1 MTSERSRSQPDL
13 VLAAEAARRIRDE
26 IARASGREVS
36 FLATVTPQ
44 RVIVDPRPVA
54 RGNRAA
60 VLAAAADART
70 GEIMLH
76 NHPSGVL
83 EPSDADLRVA
93 SRLYEEG
100 VGSAI
105 VDNFA
110 RALYVVVEPPPPS
123 TLEPLDIPGLEAL
136 AAPGGALSRVHDRYE
151 DRPGQRAMLAEVA
164 RGYNQGGVTL
174 VEAGTGTGKSVAY
187 LLPAAR
193 WAVRN
198 KERTIVSTNTINLQ
212 EQLVA
217 KDLPLVRALLGEEF
231 RWALM
236 KGRGNYISIRRAHLA
251 AESAATL
258 FGENRTREVNALL
271 DWIAATEDGSLADL
285 ATAPSP
291 EVWEEVRS
299 DSDICMHARCPH
311 FQSCFYQRSR
321 RVAASA
327 DVLVVNHHLLFS
339 DLSLRIVTDNFTQA
353 AALPAYKRLI
363 LDEAH
368 NVEDAAT
375 SHLGAS
381 LSRRGLAATL
391 ARLERVAGVVRRE
404 LAGLPGAGN
413 EGSPGEGPAA
423 SQVTRP
429 LLERL
434 KTRVIASL
442 ARTRRRFE
450 AFFHVLDEV
459 APSPAGVRVRL
470 GSDQLPEPI
479 GQERVQGSFSA
490 LLDALGELAR
500 ETSELA
506 TRIEL
511 TDEWR
516 EPLQGRILDLR
527 SIERRLTNASRSLRL
542 VLDPAEEGR
551 RYVRWV
557 EQRSLGRGK
566 RRNLHLA
573 AAPIE
578 LDALLREQL
587 FQRVRTTVLTSATL
601 TTRNDFGFLRGRLG
615 LAREAG
621 DASQAGDASR
631 LAVAEARIDS
641 PFDFSA
647 QTLLC
652 VPSDL
657 PHPSFGGSGGRGS
670 FDRATARAVAALA
683 GISRGGLFALFTS
696 HRALRTVAE
705 ALRAGEGG
713 PWPLLVHG
721 EDNRS
726 RLLARFVEAGNAI
739 LLGTSSFWEGV
750 DVPGRPLRA
759 LLIQKLPFSVPTDPV
774 VEARMEA
781 IEAAGG
787 NAFQEFMLPQA
798 ALRLRQGFGRL
809 VRTRRDRGAVV
820 LLDSRIV
827 THRYGRYL
835 LDSLPPARL
844 ARGPWRRIEEELR
857 AFYGSTGQPRSTAST
872 R

>member
-1 MTSERSRSQPDL
+1 M
-13 VLAAEAARRIRDE
+13 
-26 IARASGREVS
+26 S
-36 FLATVTPQ
+36 FLATVTPE

-60 VLAAAADART
+60 VLAAAADAHP

-93 SRLYEEG
+93 GQLYEAG
-100 VGSAI
+100 VGSGI
-105 VDNFA
+105 VDNQA
-110 RALYVVVEPPPPS
+110 RGLYVVVEPPPPS
-123 TLEPLDIPGLEAL
+123 SLKPLDIASLEAL
-136 AAPGGALSRVHDRYE
+136 AGPDGALSRVHERYE

-164 RGYNQGGVTL
+164 RGYNEGGVTL

-187 LLPAAR
+187 LLPAAS
-193 WAVRN
+193 WAIRN

-217 KDLPLVRALLGEEF
+217 KDLPLVRELLDEDF

-251 AESAATL
+251 AESADTL
-258 FGENRTREVNALL
+258 FTDDRGREVNALL
-271 DWIAATEDGSLADL
+271 DWIAATEDGSRADL

-291 EVWEEVRS
+291 EVWEEVQS
-299 DSDICMHARCPH
+299 DADICLHARCPH
-311 FQSCFYQRSR
+311 FQACFYQRSR

-339 DLSLRIVTDNFTQA
+339 DLSLRIATDNFTQS
-353 AALPAYKRLI
+353 AALPAYRRLI

-381 LSRRGLAATL
+381 LTRKGLSATL
-391 ARLERVAGVVRRE
+391 TRLDRVAKVVQRE
-404 LAGLPGAGN
+404 LAGLPVAG
-413 EGSPGEGPAA
+413 GDGLPVRDPAA
-423 SQVTRP
+423 GEAAKP

-434 KTRVIASL
+434 KSRVRPAL
-442 ARTRRRFE
+442 ARTRQEFE
-450 AFFHVLDEV
+450 NFFQILEEV
-459 APSPAGVRVRL
+459 VPLQPGVRLRL
-470 GSDQLPEPI
+470 GSDRLPEPVS
-479 GQERVQGSFSA
+479 QEHVRSGLEVF
-490 LLDALGELAR
+490 LDALGMLAR
-500 ETSELA
+500 EASEFA

-516 EPLQGRILDLR
+516 EPLQGRVLDLR
-527 SIERRLTNASRSLRL
+527 SIERRLANASRSLRL
-542 VLDPAEEGR
+542 VLDPAEEGQR
-551 RYVRWV
+551 FVRWV
-557 EQRSLGRGK
+557 DHRSSRRSK
-566 RRNLHLA
+566 RRNLELA

-578 LDALLREQL
+578 LDELLRETL
-587 FQRVRTTVLTSATL
+587 FKRVQTTVLTSATL
-601 TTRNDFGFLRGRLG
+601 TTRKDFGFLRGRLG
-615 LAREAG
+615 LTFDAGEAPG
-621 DASQAGDASR
+621 LR
-631 LAVAEARIDS
+631 VVEARIDS

-657 PHPSFGGSGGRGS
+657 PKPSFDGLAGAGS
-670 FDRATARAVAALA
+670 FHVATARAVATLA
-683 GISRGGLFALFTS
+683 DISRGGLFALFTS
-696 HRALRTVAE
+696 HGALRAVAE
-705 ALRAGEGG
+705 ALRASGDAR
-713 PWPLLVHG
+713 WPLLVHG
-721 EDNRS
+721 EDYRA
-726 RLLARFVEAGNAI
+726 RLLSRFVEAENAI

-774 VEARMEA
+774 IEARMEA

-787 NAFQEFMLPQA
+787 NPFQEFMLPQA

-809 VRTRRDRGAVV
+809 VRSRRDRGAVV
-820 LLDSRIV
+820 LLDSRIL

-835 LDSLPPARL
+835 LDSLPEAPL
-844 ARGPWRRIEEELR
+844 VRGPWRRIEHSLR
-857 AFYGSTGQPRSTAST
+857 EFYSSEASSPAD
-872 R
+872 RKKDPGIP

>member
-1 MTSERSRSQPDL
+1 MREQ
-13 VLAAEAARRIRDE
+13 
-26 IARASGREVS
+26 IARAGGREVS
-36 FLATVTPQ
+36 FLATVTPE
-44 RVIVDPRPVA
+44 RVIVDPRTVA
-54 RGNRAA
+54 RGNQAA
-60 VLAAAADART
+60 VLAAANDART

-83 EPSDADLRVA
+83 EPSDADLQVA
-93 SRLYEEG
+93 GRLYERG

-105 VDNFA
+105 VDNLA

-123 TLEPLDIPGLEAL
+123 SLEPLDIPELEAV
-136 AAPGGALSRVHDRYE
+136 AAPGGALSRLHARYE

-193 WAVRN
+193 WAIRN
-198 KERTIVSTNTINLQ
+198 RERTVVSTNTINLQ

-217 KDLPLVRALLGEEF
+217 RDLPLVRELLGEDF

-258 FGENRTREVNALL
+258 FEEDRTREVNGLL
-271 DWIAATEDGSLADL
+271 DWIAATDDGSLADL
-285 ATAPSP
+285 ATAPSR

-299 DSDICMHARCPH
+299 DSDICLHARCPH

-321 RVAASA
+321 RTAASA

-339 DLSLRIVTDNFTQA
+339 DLSLRIVTDNFTQS
-353 AALPAYKRLI
+353 AALPAYRRLI

-381 LSRRGLAATL
+381 LSRKGLAATL
-391 ARLERVAGVVRRE
+391 TRLERVVAVVRRKLTGLPTAAE
-404 LAGLPGAGN
+404 DGVRSRGPLAGAAAKPLLDRLGDRVRPSLTRARAQFEGFFRILDEMAPLPG
-413 EGSPGEGPAA
+413 
-423 SQVTRP
+423 
-429 LLERL
+429 
-434 KTRVIASL
+434 
-442 ARTRRRFE
+442 
-450 AFFHVLDEV
+450 
-459 APSPAGVRVRL
+459 GVRVRL
-470 GSDQLPEPI
+470 GSEQLPEPI
-479 GQERVQGSFSA
+479 DREPVHRSFGA
-490 LLDALGELAR
+490 LLDALEGLAR
-500 ETSELA
+500 EVSELA
-506 TRIEL
+506 VRIEL

-516 EPLQGRILDLR
+516 EPLEGRILDLR

-542 VLDPAEEGR
+542 VLDPAEEGQ

-557 EQRSLGRGK
+557 EQRSARRGK

-578 LDALLREQL
+578 LDELLREQL
-587 FQRVRTTVLTSATL
+587 FERVRTTVLTSATL
-601 TTRNDFGFLRGRLG
+601 TTRKDFGFLRGRLG
-615 LAREAG
+615 LARDPG
-621 DASQAGDASR
+621 DARA
-631 LAVAEARIDS
+631 LKVAEARIDS
-641 PFDFSA
+641 PFDFGA

-657 PHPSFGGSGGRGS
+657 PRPSFRGSAGAGS

-683 GISRGGLFALFTS
+683 DISGGGMFALFTS
-696 HRALRTVAE
+696 HRALRAVAKV
-705 ALRAGEGG
+705 LREEGAGS
-713 PWPLLVHG
+713 WPLLVHG
-721 EDNRS
+721 EDDRS

-787 NAFQEFMLPQA
+787 NPFQEFMLPQA

-809 VRTRRDRGAVV
+809 VRSRRDRGAVV

-827 THRYGRYL
+827 KYRYGRYL
-835 LDSLPPARL
+835 LESLPPAPL
-844 ARGPWRRIEEELR
+844 VHGPWRRVEERLR
-857 AFYGSTGQPRSTAST
+857 AFYGPVGEQRAAL
-872 R
+872 REG

>member
-1 MTSERSRSQPDL
+1 MTPERAPSRPDL
-13 VLAAEAARRIRDE
+13 VLAPEAAKRMRE
-26 IARASGREVS
+26 QIARAGGREVS
-36 FLATVTPQ
+36 FLATVTPE
-44 RVIVDPRPVA
+44 RVIVDPRTVA

-60 VLAAAADART
+60 VLAAASDART

-76 NHPSGVL
+76 NHPSGLL
-83 EPSDADLRVA
+83 EPSDADLHVA
-93 SRLYEEG
+93 GRLYEQG

-105 VDNFA
+105 VDNLA

-123 TLEPLDIPGLEAL
+123 SLEPLDIPGMEAL
-136 AAPGGALSRVHDRYE
+136 AAPGGALSRLHERYE
-151 DRPGQRAMLAEVA
+151 NRPGQRAMLAEVA
-164 RGYNQGGVTL
+164 RGYNQDEVTL

-193 WAVRN
+193 WAIRN

-217 KDLPLVRALLGEEF
+217 KDLPLVRELLGEDF

-258 FGENRTREVNALL
+258 FGKDRTREVDALL

-285 ATAPSP
+285 ATAPSR
-291 EVWEEVRS
+291 EVWEEVQS
-299 DSDICMHARCPH
+299 DSDICLHTRCPH

-339 DLSLRIVTDNFTQA
+339 DLSLRIATDNFTQS
-353 AALPAYKRLI
+353 AALPAYRRLI

-381 LSRRGLAATL
+381 LSRKGFAATL
-391 ARLERVAGVVRRE
+391 TRLERVAGVVRRK
-404 LAGLPGAGN
+404 LAGLPTVPEDGAR
-413 EGSPGEGPAA
+413 SEGPVADPA
-423 SQVTRP
+423 TRP

-434 KTRVIASL
+434 KDRVLPAL
-442 ARTRRRFE
+442 VRTRGQFE
-450 AFFHVLDEV
+450 AFFHILDEM
-459 APSPAGVRVRL
+459 APLPGGVRVRL
-470 GSDQLPEPI
+470 GSKQLPEPI
-479 GQERVQGSFSA
+479 DQERVHRNLGA
-490 LLDALGELAR
+490 LLEALAGLTR
-500 ETSELA
+500 EVSELGA
-506 TRIEL
+506 RIEL

-516 EPLQGRILDLR
+516 EPLEGRVLDLR

-542 VLDPAEEGR
+542 VLDPAEEGQ

-557 EQRSLGRGK
+557 EQRSPRRGK

-578 LDALLREQL
+578 LDELLREQL
-587 FQRVRTTVLTSATL
+587 FKRLRTTVLTSATL
-601 TTRNDFGFLRGRLG
+601 TTRRSFGFLRGRLG
-615 LAREAG
+615 LARDPG
-621 DASQAGDASR
+621 DARAFK
-631 LAVAEARIDS
+631 VAEARIDS
-641 PFDFSA
+641 PFDFAS

-657 PHPSFGGSGGRGS
+657 PRPAFGSSAGSGS
-670 FDRATARAVAALA
+670 FNRATARAVAALA
-683 GISRGGLFALFTS
+683 DISRGGLFALFTS
-696 HRALRTVAE
+696 HRALRAVAE
-705 ALRAGEGG
+705 ALRAGGEGR
-713 PWPLLVHG
+713 WPLLVHG
-721 EDNRS
+721 EDDRS
-726 RLLARFVEAGNAI
+726 RLLSRFVEAGNAI

-750 DVPGRPLRA
+750 DVPGRPLRG

-787 NAFQEFMLPQA
+787 NPFQELMLPQA

-809 VRTRRDRGAVV
+809 VRSRRDRGAVV

-827 THRYGRYL
+827 KYRYGRYL
-835 LDSLPPARL
+835 LESLPPAPL
-844 ARGPWRRIEEELR
+844 AHGPWRRVEKDLR
-857 AFYGSTGQPRSTAST
+857 AFYGPPARPGTAQRTG
-872 R
+872 

>member
-1 MTSERSRSQPDL
+1 MTAERTRPRPDL
-13 VLAAEAARRIRDE
+13 VLAREAAGRMRE
-26 IARASGREVS
+26 QIARAGGREVS
-36 FLATVTPQ
+36 FLATVTPE
-44 RVIVDPRPVA
+44 RVIVDPRTVA

-60 VLAAAADART
+60 VLAAANDART

-83 EPSDADLRVA
+83 EPSDADLHVA
-93 SRLYEEG
+93 GQLYEQG

-105 VDNFA
+105 VDNLA

-123 TLEPLDIPGLEAL
+123 SLEPLDIPELEAV
-136 AAPGGALSRVHDRYE
+136 AAPGGALSRLHGRYE

-164 RGYNQGGVTL
+164 RAYNQGGVTL

-193 WAVRN
+193 WAIRN

-217 KDLPLVRALLGEEF
+217 KDLPLVRKLLGEDF

-251 AESAATL
+251 AEGAATL
-258 FGENRTREVNALL
+258 FEEDRTREVNGLL

-285 ATAPSP
+285 ATAPSR
-291 EVWEEVRS
+291 EVWEEVQS
-299 DSDICMHARCPH
+299 DSDICLHTRCPH

-339 DLSLRIVTDNFTQA
+339 DLSLRIVTDNFTQS
-353 AALPAYKRLI
+353 AALPAYRRLI

-381 LSRRGLAATL
+381 LSRKGLGATL
-391 ARLERVAGVVRRE
+391 TRLERVAGVVRRK
-404 LAGLPGAGN
+404 LTGLPTATEDGVRPAG
-413 EGSPGEGPAA
+413 PLAAPAA
-423 SQVTRP
+423 KP
-429 LLERL
+429 LLDRL
-434 KTRVIASL
+434 TDRVLPSL
-442 ARTRRRFE
+442 TQARAAFQ
-450 AFFHVLDEV
+450 AFFEILDEMT
-459 APSPAGVRVRL
+459 PLPGGVRVRL
-470 GSDQLPEPI
+470 GSEQLPEPI
-479 GQERVQGSFSA
+479 DRARVQECFSA
-490 LLDALGELAR
+490 LLDALAGLAR
-500 ETSELA
+500 ELSELSL
-506 TRIEL
+506 RIEL

-516 EPLQGRILDLR
+516 EPLEGRILDLR

-542 VLDPAEEGR
+542 VLDPAEEGQ

-557 EQRSLGRGK
+557 EQRSPRRGK

-578 LDALLREQL
+578 LDELLREQL
-587 FQRVRTTVLTSATL
+587 FERARTTVLTSATL
-601 TTRNDFGFLRGRLG
+601 TTRKDFSFLRRRLG
-615 LAREAG
+615 LAGAAG
-621 DASQAGDASR
+621 DARALKVD
-631 LAVAEARIDS
+631 EARIDS
-641 PFDFSA
+641 PFDFRA

-657 PHPSFGGSGGRGS
+657 PRPSFGGPAGSGS

-683 GISRGGLFALFTS
+683 DISGGGLFALFTS
-696 HRALRTVAE
+696 HRSLRAVAK
-705 ALRAGEGG
+705 ALRAEGAG
-713 PWPLLVHG
+713 SWPLLVHG
-721 EDNRS
+721 EDHRS

-787 NAFQEFMLPQA
+787 NPFQELMLPQA

-809 VRTRRDRGAVV
+809 VRSRRDRGAVV
-820 LLDSRIV
+820 LLDSRIIKY
-827 THRYGRYL
+827 RYGRYL
-835 LDSLPPARL
+835 LESLPPAPL
-844 ARGPWRRIEEELR
+844 AHGPWRRIEEHLR
-857 AFYGSTGQPRSTAST
+857 AFYHPAGEPQAARHTG
-872 R
+872 

>member
-1 MTSERSRSQPDL
+1 MREQ
-13 VLAAEAARRIRDE
+13 
-26 IARASGREVS
+26 IARAGGREVS
-36 FLATVTPQ
+36 FLATVTPE
-44 RVIVDPRPVA
+44 RVIVDPRTVA

-60 VLAAAADART
+60 VLAAANDART

-83 EPSDADLRVA
+83 EPSDADLHVA
-93 SRLYEEG
+93 GQLYEQG
-100 VGSAI
+100 LGSAI
-105 VDNFA
+105 VDNLA

-123 TLEPLDIPGLEAL
+123 SLEPLDIPELEAVV
-136 AAPGGALSRVHDRYE
+136 APGGALSRLHERYE

-164 RGYNQGGVTL
+164 RGYNQGGATL

-193 WAVRN
+193 WAIRN
-198 KERTIVSTNTINLQ
+198 KERTVVSTNTINLQ

-217 KDLPLVRALLGEEF
+217 KDLPLVRELLGEDF

-251 AESAATL
+251 AEAAATL
-258 FGENRTREVNALL
+258 FGEDRTQEVDALL

-299 DSDICMHARCPH
+299 DSDICLHARCPH

-327 DVLVVNHHLLFS
+327 DVLVVNHHLLFA
-339 DLSLRIVTDNFTQA
+339 DLSLRIVTDNFTQS
-353 AALPAYKRLI
+353 AALPAYRRLI

-381 LSRRGLAATL
+381 VSRKGLAATL
-391 ARLERVAGVVRRE
+391 TRLERVAGVVRRN
-404 LAGLPGAGN
+404 LAGLPTVAEDGLRSAGALA
-413 EGSPGEGPAA
+413 GPA
-423 SQVTRP
+423 TKP
-429 LLERL
+429 LLDRL
-434 KTRVIASL
+434 KDRVLPSL
-442 ARTRRRFE
+442 ARTRGQFE
-450 AFFHVLDEV
+450 DFFQILDEM
-459 APSPAGVRVRL
+459 APLPGGVRVRL
-470 GSDQLPEPI
+470 GSEQLPEPI
-479 GQERVQGSFSA
+479 DQERVQGSLGA
-490 LLDALGELAR
+490 LLDALSGLVR
-500 ETSELA
+500 EVSELA
-506 TRIEL
+506 VRVEL

-516 EPLQGRILDLR
+516 EPLEGRILDLR

-542 VLDPAEEGR
+542 VLDPAEEGQR
-551 RYVRWV
+551 HVRWV
-557 EQRSLGRGK
+557 EQRSLRRGK

-578 LDALLREQL
+578 LDELLREQL
-587 FQRVRTTVLTSATL
+587 FERVRTTVLTSATL
-601 TTRNDFGFLRGRLG
+601 TTRKDFSFLRGRLG
-615 LAREAG
+615 LAHAPG
-621 DASQAGDASR
+621 DARALQ
-631 LAVAEARIDS
+631 VAEARIDS
-641 PFDFSA
+641 PFDFGA

-657 PHPSFGGSGGRGS
+657 PRPSFGDSAGSGS
-670 FDRATARAVAALA
+670 FNRATARAVVALA
-683 GISRGGLFALFTS
+683 DISRGGLFALFTS
-696 HRALRTVAE
+696 HRALCAVAE
-705 ALRAGEGG
+705 ALRQGGAGS
-713 PWPLLVHG
+713 WPLLVHG
-721 EDNRS
+721 EDDRS

-781 IEAAGG
+781 IEAGG
-787 NAFQEFMLPQA
+787 RNPFQEFMLPRA

-809 VRTRRDRGAVV
+809 VRSRRDHGAVV

-827 THRYGRYL
+827 KYRYGRYL
-835 LDSLPPARL
+835 LESLPPAPL
-844 ARGPWRRIEEELR
+844 VHGPWRRIEERLR
-857 AFYGSTGQPRSTAST
+857 AFYRSAGEPRAA
-872 R
+872 RQAG

>member
-1 MTSERSRSQPDL
+1 MREQ
-13 VLAAEAARRIRDE
+13 
-26 IARASGREVS
+26 IARAGGREVS
-36 FLATVTPQ
+36 FLATVTPE
-44 RVIVDPRPVA
+44 RVIVDPRTVA

-93 SRLYEEG
+93 ARLYEQG

-105 VDNFA
+105 VDNLA

-123 TLEPLDIPGLEAL
+123 SLEPLDIRELEAV
-136 AAPGGALSRVHDRYE
+136 AAPGGALSRLHERYE

-193 WAVRN
+193 WAIRN

-217 KDLPLVRALLGEEF
+217 RDLPLVRELLGEEF

-251 AESAATL
+251 AEGAATL
-258 FGENRTREVNALL
+258 FGEDRTHEVNALL
-271 DWIAATEDGSLADL
+271 DWIAGTEDGSLADL
-285 ATAPSP
+285 TTAPSR
-291 EVWEEVRS
+291 EVWEEVQS
-299 DSDICMHARCPH
+299 DSDICLHARCPH

-339 DLSLRIVTDNFTQA
+339 DLSLRIVTDNFTQS
-353 AALPAYKRLI
+353 AALPAYRRLI

-381 LSRRGLAATL
+381 LSRKGLAATL
-391 ARLERVAGVVRRE
+391 TRLERVAGVVRRK
-404 LAGLPGAGN
+404 LTGLPAAADDGVRP
-413 EGSPGEGPAA
+413 EGPLAGPAA
-423 SQVTRP
+423 KP
-429 LLERL
+429 LLSRL
-434 KTRVIASL
+434 KDRLLPSLTR
-442 ARTRRRFE
+442 ARAAFE
-450 AFFHVLDEV
+450 AFFQTLDEM
-459 APSPAGVRVRL
+459 APLPGGVRVRL
-470 GSDQLPEPI
+470 GSEQLPEPI
-479 GQERVQGSFSA
+479 DRARVHRSFSA
-490 LLDALGELAR
+490 LLDALEGLAR
-500 ETSELA
+500 EVSELSV
-506 TRIEL
+506 RIEL

-516 EPLQGRILDLR
+516 EPLEGRILDLR

-542 VLDPAEEGR
+542 VLDPAEEGQ

-557 EQRSLGRGK
+557 EQRSPRRGK

-578 LDALLREQL
+578 LDELLREQL
-587 FQRVRTTVLTSATL
+587 FERVQTTVLTSATL
-601 TTRNDFGFLRGRLG
+601 TTRNDFSFLRRRLG
-615 LAREAG
+615 LARETG
-621 DASQAGDASR
+621 DGRALS
-631 LAVAEARIDS
+631 VAEARIDS

-657 PHPSFGGSGGRGS
+657 PRPSFGSAAGSGS

-683 GISRGGLFALFTS
+683 DITRGGLFALFTS
-696 HRALRTVAE
+696 HRALRAVAE
-705 ALRAGEGG
+705 ALRAEGAG
-713 PWPLLVHG
+713 SWPLLVHG
-721 EDNRS
+721 EDDRS

-781 IEAAGG
+781 IEAGGG
-787 NAFQEFMLPQA
+787 NPFQELMLPQA

-809 VRTRRDRGAVV
+809 VRSRRDRGAVV

-827 THRYGRYL
+827 KYRYGRYL
-835 LDSLPPARL
+835 LESLPPAPL
-844 ARGPWRRIEEELR
+844 AHGPWRRVEEHLR
-857 AFYGSTGQPRSTAST
+857 AFYGPPARPGTAQ
-872 R
+872 RAG

>member
-1 MTSERSRSQPDL
+1 MTHERSRPQPDL
-13 VLAAEAARRIRDE
+13 VLAPEATNRMRE
-26 IARASGREVS
+26 QIARAGGREVS
-36 FLATVTPQ
+36 FLATVTPE
-44 RVIVDPRPVA
+44 RVIVDPRTVA

-60 VLAAAADART
+60 VLAAANDART

-83 EPSDADLRVA
+83 EPSDADLHVA
-93 SRLYEEG
+93 GQLYEQG

-105 VDNFA
+105 VDNLA

-123 TLEPLDIPGLEAL
+123 SLEPLDIPELEAL
-136 AAPGGALSRVHDRYE
+136 AAPGGALSRLHERYE

-164 RGYNQGGVTL
+164 RGYNQGGVGL

-193 WAVRN
+193 WAIRN
-198 KERTIVSTNTINLQ
+198 KERTVVSTNTINLQ

-217 KDLPLVRALLGEEF
+217 KDLPLVRELLGEDF

-258 FGENRTREVNALL
+258 FGEDRTREIDALL
-271 DWIAATEDGSLADL
+271 DWIATTEDGSLADL
-285 ATAPSP
+285 ATAPSR
-291 EVWEEVRS
+291 EVWEEVQS
-299 DSDICMHARCPH
+299 DTDVCLHARCPH

-339 DLSLRIVTDNFTQA
+339 DLSLRIVTENFTQS
-353 AALPAYKRLI
+353 AALPAYRRLI

-381 LSRRGLAATL
+381 LSRKGIAATL
-391 ARLERVAGVVRRE
+391 TRLERVAGVVRRK
-404 LAGLPGAGN
+404 LSGLPTAAEDGVR
-413 EGSPGEGPAA
+413 PEGPVANRA
-423 SQVTRP
+423 TKP
-429 LLERL
+429 LLDRL
-434 KTRVIASL
+434 KNRVLPSL
-442 ARTRRRFE
+442 TRTRGQFE
-450 AFFHVLDEV
+450 AFFQILDEM
-459 APSPAGVRVRL
+459 APLPGGVRVRL
-470 GSDQLPEPI
+470 GSEQLPEPI
-479 GQERVQGSFSA
+479 DQVRVHGSFSA
-490 LLDALGELAR
+490 LLDGLAGLAR
-500 ETSELA
+500 EVSELSA
-506 TRIEL
+506 RIEL
-511 TDEWR
+511 TDEWH
-516 EPLQGRILDLR
+516 EPLEGRILDLR

-542 VLDPAEEGR
+542 VLDPGEEGQ

-557 EQRSLGRGK
+557 EQRSPRRGK

-578 LDALLREQL
+578 LNELLREQL
-587 FQRVRTTVLTSATL
+587 FKRVQTTVLTSATL
-601 TTRNDFGFLRGRLG
+601 TTRKNFSFLRGRLG
-615 LAREAG
+615 LAHDPG
-621 DASQAGDASR
+621 DARA
-631 LAVAEARIDS
+631 LKVAEARIDS
-641 PFDFSA
+641 PFDFGA

-657 PHPSFGGSGGRGS
+657 PRPVGSSAGGGS
-670 FDRATARAVAALA
+670 FNRATARAVAALA
-683 GISRGGLFALFTS
+683 DISRGGLFALFTS
-696 HRALRTVAE
+696 HRALRAVAD
-705 ALRAGEGG
+705 ALRSEGEG

-721 EDNRS
+721 EDDRS
-726 RLLARFVEAGNAI
+726 RLLSRFTEAGNAI

-781 IEAAGG
+781 IEALGG
-787 NAFQEFMLPQA
+787 NPFQEFMLPQA

-809 VRTRRDRGAVV
+809 VRSRRDHGAVV

-827 THRYGRYL
+827 KYRYGRYL
-835 LDSLPPARL
+835 IESLPPAPL
-844 ARGPWRRIEEELR
+844 VHGPWRRVEEHLR
-857 AFYGSTGQPRSTAST
+857 TFYGPAGEPRAAQQTG
-872 R
+872 

>member
-1 MTSERSRSQPDL
+1 MTRERSRLQPDL
-13 VLAAEAARRIRDE
+13 VLAAEAARRIRE
-26 IARASGREVS
+26 QVARAGGREVS
-36 FLATVTPQ
+36 FLATVTPE
-44 RVIVDPRPVA
+44 RTIVDPRPVA

-60 VLAAAADART
+60 VLAAANDARA

-83 EPSDADLRVA
+83 EPSDADLQVA
-93 SRLYEEG
+93 ARLYEQG

-105 VDNFA
+105 VDNRA
-110 RALYVVVEPPPPS
+110 RTLYVVVEPPPPS
-123 TLEPLDIPGLEAL
+123 SLEPLDIPALEAL
-136 AAPGGALSRVHDRYE
+136 AAPGGALAHLHDRYE
-151 DRPGQRAMLAEVA
+151 DRPGQRAMLVEVA

-187 LLPAAR
+187 LLPAAG
-193 WAVRN
+193 WAIRN
-198 KERTIVSTNTINLQ
+198 KERTVVSTNTINLQ

-217 KDLPLVRALLGEEF
+217 KDLPLVRELLGEDF

-258 FGENRTREVNALL
+258 FGEDRTREVGALL
-271 DWIAATEDGSLADL
+271 DWIATTEDGSRADL

-291 EVWEEVRS
+291 EVWEEVQS
-299 DSDICMHARCPH
+299 DSDICLHARCPH

-339 DLSLRIVTDNFTQA
+339 DLSLRIATDNFTQS
-353 AALPAYKRLI
+353 AALPAYRRLI

-381 LSRRGLAATL
+381 LSRKGLAATL
-391 ARLERVAGVVRRE
+391 TRLERVAGVVRRK
-404 LAGLPGAGN
+404 LTGLPTAGGDGLPRERPGADH
-413 EGSPGEGPAA
+413 
-423 SQVTRP
+423 VTKP
-429 LLERL
+429 LLDRL
-434 KTRVIASL
+434 GNRVLPAL
-442 ARTRRRFE
+442 ARARRQFE
-450 AFFHVLDEV
+450 AFFEILDEM
-459 APSPAGVRVRL
+459 APLPGGIPVRL
-470 GSDQLPEPI
+470 GSEQLPEPI
-479 GQERVQGSFSA
+479 GQEHVHRNLGA
-490 LLDALGELAR
+490 LLAALEGLAR

-506 TRIEL
+506 ARIEL
-511 TDEWR
+511 TDQWR
-516 EPLQGRILDLR
+516 EALEGRILDLR

-542 VLDPAEEGR
+542 VLDPSEDGQ

-557 EQRSLGRGK
+557 EQRNPRRGK

-578 LDALLREQL
+578 LDELLREQL
-587 FQRVRTTVLTSATL
+587 FERIRTTVLTSATL
-601 TTRNDFGFLRGRLG
+601 TTRREFSFLRGRLG
-615 LAREAG
+615 LAG
-621 DASQAGDASR
+621 DTGHAPAPK
-631 LAVAEARIDS
+631 VAEARIDS
-641 PFDFSA
+641 PFDFAA

-657 PHPSFGGSGGRGS
+657 PRPAFGASAGSSSFN
-670 FDRATARAVAALA
+670 RATARAVAALA
-683 GISRGGLFALFTS
+683 DISGGGLFALFTS
-696 HRALRTVAE
+696 HRALRAVAE
-705 ALRAGEGG
+705 ALRAGGEGS
-713 PWPLLVHG
+713 WPLLVHG
-721 EDNRS
+721 EDDRS
-726 RLLARFVEAGNAI
+726 RLLSRFVEAGNAI

-787 NAFQEFMLPQA
+787 NPFQEFMLPQA

-809 VRTRRDRGAVV
+809 VRSRRDRGAVV
-820 LLDSRIV
+820 VLDSRLV
-827 THRYGRYL
+827 KYRYGRYL
-835 LDSLPPARL
+835 LDSLPPAPL
-844 ARGPWRRIEEELR
+844 VRGPWRRVEEHLR
-857 AFYGSTGQPRSTAST
+857 AFYGSAGDPRAAGHTG
-872 R
+872 

>member
-1 MTSERSRSQPDL
+1 MTRERSRPRPDL
-13 VLAAEAARRIRDE
+13 VLAAEAARRIRE
-26 IARASGREVS
+26 QVARAGGREVS
-36 FLATVTPQ
+36 FLATVTPE
-44 RVIVDPRPVA
+44 RIIVDPRPVA

-60 VLAAAADART
+60 VLAAANDARA
-70 GEIMLH
+70 GEVMLH

-83 EPSDADLRVA
+83 EPSDADLQVA
-93 SRLYEEG
+93 ARLYEQG

-105 VDNFA
+105 VDNRA

-123 TLEPLDIPGLEAL
+123 SLEPLDIPALEAL
-136 AAPGGALSRVHDRYE
+136 AAPGGALSHLHDRYE

-193 WAVRN
+193 WAIRN

-217 KDLPLVRALLGEEF
+217 KDLPLVRELLGEDF

-258 FGENRTREVNALL
+258 FGEDRTREVGALL
-271 DWIAATEDGSLADL
+271 DWIATTEDGSLADL
-285 ATAPSP
+285 ATAPSR
-291 EVWEEVRS
+291 EVWEEVQS
-299 DSDICMHARCPH
+299 DSDICLHARCPH

-339 DLSLRIVTDNFTQA
+339 DLSLRIVTDNFTQS
-353 AALPAYKRLI
+353 AALPAYRRLI

-381 LSRRGLAATL
+381 LSRKGLAATL
-391 ARLERVAGVVRRE
+391 TRLERVAGVVRRK
-404 LAGLPGAGN
+404 LTGLPTAGGDGLPP
-413 EGSPGEGPAA
+413 ESPGADQA
-423 SQVTRP
+423 TKP
-429 LLERL
+429 LLDRL
-434 KTRVIASL
+434 GNRVLPSL
-442 ARTRRRFE
+442 ARVRRQFE
-450 AFFHVLDEV
+450 AFFELLDEM
-459 APSPAGVRVRL
+459 APLPGGIPVRL
-470 GSDQLPEPI
+470 GSEQLPEPI
-479 GQERVQGSFSA
+479 GREHVHRNLAA
-490 LLDALGELAR
+490 LLDALGGLAR
-500 ETSELA
+500 EISELA
-506 TRIEL
+506 ARIEL
-511 TDEWR
+511 TDQWR
-516 EPLQGRILDLR
+516 EALEGRILDLR
-527 SIERRLTNASRSLRL
+527 SIERRLTNAARSLRL
-542 VLDPAEEGR
+542 VLDPAEDGH

-557 EQRSLGRGK
+557 EQKSPRRGK

-578 LDALLREQL
+578 LDELLREQL
-587 FQRVRTTVLTSATL
+587 FERVRTTVLTSATL
-601 TTRNDFGFLRGRLG
+601 TTRRNFSFLRGRLG
-615 LAREAG
+615 LAG
-621 DASQAGDASR
+621 DTGQAPGPK
-631 LAVAEARIDS
+631 VVEARIDS
-641 PFDFSA
+641 PFDFAA

-657 PHPSFGGSGGRGS
+657 PRPAFGASAGSSSFN
-670 FDRATARAVAALA
+670 RATARTVAALA
-683 GISRGGLFALFTS
+683 DISGGGLFALFTS
-696 HRALRTVAE
+696 HRALRAVAE
-705 ALRAGEGG
+705 SLRAGGEG

-721 EDNRS
+721 EDDRS
-726 RLLARFVEAGNAI
+726 RLLSRFVEAGNAI

-787 NAFQEFMLPQA
+787 NPFQEFMLPRA

-809 VRTRRDRGAVV
+809 VRSRRDRGAVV
-820 LLDSRIV
+820 VLDSRLV
-827 THRYGRYL
+827 KYRYGRYL
-835 LDSLPPARL
+835 LDSLPPAPL
-844 ARGPWRRIEEELR
+844 VRGPWRRVEEHLR
-857 AFYGSTGQPRSTAST
+857 AFYGSAGDPRAAGHT

>member
-1 MTSERSRSQPDL
+1 MTPERARARPDL
-13 VLAAEAARRIRDE
+13 VLAPEAAGRMRE
-26 IARASGREVS
+26 QIARAGGREVS
-36 FLATVTPQ
+36 FLATVTAE
-44 RVIVDPRPVA
+44 RVIVDPRTVA

-60 VLAAAADART
+60 VLAAANDART

-83 EPSDADLRVA
+83 EPSDADLHVA
-93 SRLYEEG
+93 GRLYEQG

-105 VDNFA
+105 VDNQA

-123 TLEPLDIPGLEAL
+123 SLEPLDLSELEAV
-136 AAPGGALSRVHDRYE
+136 AAPGGALSRLHERYE

-193 WAVRN
+193 WAIRN
-198 KERTIVSTNTINLQ
+198 KERTVVSTNTINLQ

-217 KDLPLVRALLGEEF
+217 RDLPLVRELLGEDF

-258 FGENRTREVNALL
+258 FGEDRTREVDALL

-285 ATAPSP
+285 ATAPSR

-299 DSDICMHARCPH
+299 DSDICLHARCPH

-321 RVAASA
+321 RIAASA

-339 DLSLRIVTDNFTQA
+339 DLSLRIVTDNFSQS
-353 AALPAYKRLI
+353 AALPAYRRLI

-368 NVEDAAT
+368 NAEDAAT

-381 LSRRGLAATL
+381 LSRKGLAATL
-391 ARLERVAGVVRRE
+391 TRLERVAGVVRRN
-404 LAGLPGAGN
+404 LSGLPTVAEDGVRSKGAVA
-413 EGSPGEGPAA
+413 GPSA
-423 SQVTRP
+423 TP
-429 LLERL
+429 LLDRL
-434 KTRVIASL
+434 KDRVLPSL
-442 ARTRRRFE
+442 TRTRERFE
-450 AFFHVLDEV
+450 AFFRILDEM
-459 APSPAGVRVRL
+459 APLPRGVRVRL
-470 GSDQLPEPI
+470 GSRQLPEPLD
-479 GQERVQGSFSA
+479 QEPVRRSFGA
-490 LLDALGELAR
+490 LQDELAGLAR
-500 ETSELA
+500 EVSELA
-506 TRIEL
+506 VRIEL

-516 EPLQGRILDLR
+516 EPLEGRILDLR
-527 SIERRLTNASRSLRL
+527 SIERRLANASRSLRL
-542 VLDPAEEGR
+542 VLDPAEEGQ

-557 EQRSLGRGK
+557 EQRSHRRGK

-578 LDALLREQL
+578 LAELLREQL
-587 FQRVRTTVLTSATL
+587 FERVRTAVLTSATL
-601 TTRNDFGFLRGRLG
+601 TTRKDFGFLRGRLG
-615 LAREAG
+615 LARDPG
-621 DASQAGDASR
+621 DARALR
-631 LAVAEARIDS
+631 VAEARIES
-641 PFDFSA
+641 PFDFGA

-657 PHPSFGGSGGRGS
+657 PRPSFRGSAGSGS

-683 GISRGGLFALFTS
+683 DISRGGLFALFTS
-696 HRALRTVAE
+696 HRALRAVAE
-705 ALRAGEGG
+705 ALREEGAGS
-713 PWPLLVHG
+713 WPLLVHG
-721 EDNRS
+721 EDYRS

-787 NAFQEFMLPQA
+787 NPFQDFMLPQA

-809 VRTRRDRGAVV
+809 VRSRRDRGAVV
-820 LLDSRIV
+820 LLDSRTV
-827 THRYGRYL
+827 KYRYGRYL
-835 LDSLPPARL
+835 VESLPPAPL
-844 ARGPWRRIEEELR
+844 VQGPWRRVEEHLR
-857 AFYGSTGQPRSTAST
+857 AFYGPVGEQRAAL
-872 R
+872 REG

>member
-1 MTSERSRSQPDL
+1 MTPERSRPQPDL
-13 VLAAEAARRIRDE
+13 VLAPEAARRIRDQVS
-26 IARASGREVS
+26 RAGGREVS
-36 FLATVTPQ
+36 FLATVTPE

-93 SRLYEEG
+93 GRLYEEG
-100 VGSAI
+100 VGSGI
-105 VDNFA
+105 VDNRA
-110 RALYVVVEPPPPS
+110 RALYVVVEPPRPS
-123 TLEPLDIPGLEAL
+123 SLKPLDIAALEAL
-136 AAPGGALSRVHDRYE
+136 AAPGGPLSRLHAGYE

-164 RGYNQGGVTL
+164 RGYNEGAVTL

-187 LLPAAR
+187 LLPAAS
-193 WAVRN
+193 WAIRN

-217 KDLPLVRALLGEEF
+217 KDLPLVRELLGEDF

-258 FGENRTREVNALL
+258 FEEDRSREVDSLL

-291 EVWEEVRS
+291 EVWEEVQS
-299 DSDICMHARCPH
+299 DSDICLHARCPH
-311 FQSCFYQRSR
+311 FQACFYQRSR

-339 DLSLRIVTDNFTQA
+339 DLSLRIATDNFTQS
-353 AALPAYKRLI
+353 AALPAYRRLI

-368 NVEDAAT
+368 NIEDAAT

-381 LSRRGLAATL
+381 LTRKGLSATL
-391 ARLERVAGVVRRE
+391 TRLDRVAKVVQRE
-404 LAGLPGAGN
+404 LAGLSVHGDGGLPPR
-413 EGSPGEGPAA
+413 EPAA
-423 SQVTRP
+423 RQVTAP

-434 KTRVIASL
+434 RAQVRPAL
-442 ARTRRRFE
+442 ARTRREFE
-450 AFFHVLDEV
+450 NFFKILDEM
-459 APSPAGVRVRL
+459 APFPEGVRVRL
-470 GSDQLPEPI
+470 GSDQLPEPTRQ
-479 GQERVQGSFSA
+479 GRVHSGLGVF
-490 LLDALGELAR
+490 LDALGVLAR

-511 TDEWR
+511 TDEWH

-527 SIERRLTNASRSLRL
+527 SIERRLMNASRSLRL
-542 VLDPAEEGR
+542 VLDPAEEGQ

-557 EQRSLGRGK
+557 EQRSSRRSK
-566 RRNLHLA
+566 RRNLFLA

-578 LDALLREQL
+578 LDELLREEL
-587 FQRVRTTVLTSATL
+587 FKRVRTTVLTSATL
-601 TTRNDFGFLRGRLG
+601 TTRKDFSFLRGRLG
-615 LAREAG
+615 LAH
-621 DASQAGDASR
+621 DAMAPSR
-631 LAVAEARIDS
+631 LRVVEARIDS
-641 PFDFSA
+641 PFDFPE

-657 PHPSFGGSGGRGS
+657 PRPSFGGPAGS
-670 FDRATARAVAALA
+670 ASFNRATARTVAALA
-683 GISRGGLFALFTS
+683 DISRGGVFALFTS
-696 HRALRTVAE
+696 HRALRAVAK
-705 ALRAGEGG
+705 ALRTQRGG
-713 PWPLLVHG
+713 RWPLLVHG
-721 EDNRS
+721 EDDRS
-726 RLLARFVEAGNAI
+726 RLLSRFVEAGNAV
-739 LLGTSSFWEGV
+739 LLGTTSFWEGV

-787 NAFQEFMLPQA
+787 NPFQEFMLPQA

-809 VRTRRDRGAVV
+809 VRSSRDRGAVV
-820 LLDSRIV
+820 LLDSRVV
-827 THRYGRYL
+827 TYRYGRYL
-835 LDSLPPARL
+835 LDSLPPAPL
-844 ARGPWRRIEEELR
+844 VRGPWRRVEQHLR
-857 AFYGSTGQPRSTAST
+857 EFYGSEVERHEGGRVP
-872 R
+872 

>member
-1 MTSERSRSQPDL
+1 MTPERSRAQPDL
-13 VLAAEAARRIRDE
+13 VLAAEAARRIRDQ

-36 FLATVTPQ
+36 FLATVTPE

-93 SRLYEEG
+93 GRLYEEG

-123 TLEPLDIPGLEAL
+123 SLEPLDIAELEGL
-136 AAPGGALSRVHDRYE
+136 AAPDGPLSRVHDRYE

-193 WAVRN
+193 WAIRN

-217 KDLPLVRALLGEEF
+217 KDLPLVRALLDEDF

-251 AESAATL
+251 AESADTL

-299 DSDICMHARCPH
+299 DSDICLHARCPH

-339 DLSLRIVTDNFTQA
+339 DLSLRIVTDNFTQS

-381 LSRRGLAATL
+381 LSRTGLSATL

-404 LAGLPGAGN
+404 LTGLPAAGSD
-413 EGSPGEGPAA
+413 GLPVGGPVAR
-423 SQVTRP
+423 QITKP

-434 KTRVIASL
+434 KTRVLASL
-442 ARTRRRFE
+442 ARTRRHFE
-450 AFFHVLDEV
+450 AFFRIFDEV

-470 GSDQLPEPI
+470 GSDQLPEPM
-479 GQERVQGSFSA
+479 GQERVRESFAA
-490 LLDALGELAR
+490 LRDALGELAR
-500 ETSELA
+500 EIAELA
-506 TRIEL
+506 TRIDL
-511 TDEWR
+511 TDQWR

-527 SIERRLTNASRSLRL
+527 SIERRLINASRSLRL
-542 VLDPAEEGR
+542 VLDPAEEEQ

-557 EQRSLGRGK
+557 EQRSSGRGK

-587 FQRVRTTVLTSATL
+587 FERVRTTVLTSATL
-601 TTRNDFGFLRGRLG
+601 TTRRDFGFLRGRLG

-621 DASQAGDASR
+621 DASR
-631 LAVAEARIDS
+631 PPVAEAQIDS

-652 VPSDL
+652 VPSGL
-657 PHPSFGGSGGRGS
+657 PRPSFGGSGGGSS

-683 GISRGGLFALFTS
+683 DISGGGLFALFTS

-705 ALRAGEGG
+705 ALRGEGG
-713 PWPLLVHG
+713 GGWPLLVHG
-721 EDNRS
+721 EDDRS
-726 RLLARFVEAGNAI
+726 RLLARFVEAGDAI

-781 IEAAGG
+781 IEVAGG
-787 NAFQEFMLPQA
+787 NPFQEFMLPQA

-835 LDSLPPARL
+835 LDSLPPAPL
-844 ARGPWRRIEEELR
+844 VRGPWRRVEERLR
-857 AFYGSTGQPRSTAST
+857 AFYGSTGQPRNAGST

>member
-1 MTSERSRSQPDL
+1 MTPEPRRPEPDL
-13 VLAAEAARRIRDE
+13 VLAPEAARRIRDQV
-26 IARASGREVS
+26 ARAGGREVS
-36 FLATVTPQ
+36 FLATVTPG

-60 VLAAAADART
+60 VLAAAADARS

-83 EPSDADLRVA
+83 EPSDADLLA
-93 SRLYEEG
+93 AGRLYEEG
-100 VGSAI
+100 VGSGI
-105 VDNFA
+105 VDNLA
-110 RALYVVVEPPPPS
+110 RSLYVVVEPPPPS
-123 TLEPLDIPGLEAL
+123 SLESLDIPALEAL
-136 AAPGGALSRVHDRYE
+136 AAPGGALSRLHERYE

-174 VEAGTGTGKSVAY
+174 VEAGTGTGKTVAY
-187 LLPAAR
+187 LLPAAG
-193 WAVRN
+193 WAIRN
-198 KERTIVSTNTINLQ
+198 NERTVVSTNTINLQ

-217 KDLPLVRALLGEEF
+217 KDLPLVRELLGEDF

-258 FGENRTREVNALL
+258 FEQDRSREVDALL

-291 EVWEEVRS
+291 EVWEEVQS
-299 DSDICMHARCPH
+299 DSDICLHARCPH

-339 DLSLRIVTDNFTQA
+339 DLSLRIVTDNFTQS
-353 AALPAYKRLI
+353 AALPAYRRLI

-381 LSRRGLAATL
+381 LTRKGLSATL
-391 ARLERVAGVVRRE
+391 TRLERVAKVVQRE
-404 LAGLPGAGN
+404 LAGLPVSGGD
-413 EGSPGEGPAA
+413 GPPPRESVAR
-423 SQVTRP
+423 QVTKP

-434 KTRVIASL
+434 RARVRPAL
-442 ARTRRRFE
+442 AGTRREFDN
-450 AFFHVLDEV
+450 FFQILDEM
-459 APSPAGVRVRL
+459 APLPDGVRIRL

-479 GQERVQGSFSA
+479 GQEHVHRGLVLFLDTVGA
-490 LLDALGELAR
+490 LTR
-500 ETSELA
+500 EISELA

-527 SIERRLTNASRSLRL
+527 SIERRLGNASRSLRL
-542 VLDPAEEGR
+542 VLDPAEEGQ

-557 EQRSLGRGK
+557 EQRSARRGK

-573 AAPIE
+573 AAPIM
-578 LDALLREQL
+578 LDELLREEL
-587 FQRVRTTVLTSATL
+587 FKRVQTTVLTSATL
-601 TTRNDFGFLRGRLG
+601 TTRKDFSFLRGRLG
-615 LAREAG
+615 LVHDDTARP
-621 DASQAGDASR
+621 R
-631 LAVAEARIDS
+631 IVEARIDS
-641 PFDFSA
+641 PFDFPE

-652 VPSDL
+652 VPSGL
-657 PHPSFGGSGGRGS
+657 PRPSFGGRAGGAS
-670 FDRATARAVAALA
+670 FNLATARTVAALA
-683 GISRGGLFALFTS
+683 DISRGGLFALFTS
-696 HRALRTVAE
+696 HRALRAVAK
-705 ALRAGEGG
+705 ALRAEGG
-713 PWPLLVHG
+713 GRWPLLVHG
-721 EDNRS
+721 EDDRS
-726 RLLARFVEAGNAI
+726 RLLSRFVEAGNAI

-787 NAFQEFMLPQA
+787 NPFQEFMLATGGASAPA
-798 ALRLRQGFGRL
+798 GVRSPGALAPGSGSRGSARLPHRHPP
-809 VRTRRDRGAVV
+809 VRP
-820 LLDSRIV
+820 L
-827 THRYGRYL
+827 
-835 LDSLPPARL
+835 PARL
-844 ARGPWRRIEEELR
+844 PPFGAAGAGAVASRR
-857 AFYGSTGQPRSTAST
+857 AAAA
-872 R
+872 

>member
-1 MTSERSRSQPDL
+1 MTSKRSRLRPDL
-13 VLAAEAARRIRDE
+13 VLAPEAARRIRE
-26 IARASGREVS
+26 QVARAGGREVS
-36 FLATVTPQ
+36 FLAGVTPE
-44 RVIVDPRPVA
+44 RVVEDPRPVA
-54 RGNRAA
+54 RGNHAA
-60 VLAAAADART
+60 VLAAAADARP

-83 EPSDADLRVA
+83 EPSDADLQVA
-93 SRLYEEG
+93 GRLYEQG
-100 VGSAI
+100 LGSAI
-105 VDNFA
+105 VDNLA

-123 TLEPLDIPGLEAL
+123 SLEPLDIPELEKL
-136 AAPGGALSRVHDRYE
+136 TAPGGVLSRLHGRYE

-164 RGYNQGGVTL
+164 RAYNQGGASL
-174 VEAGTGTGKSVAY
+174 VEAGTGTGKSIAY

-193 WAVRN
+193 WAIRN

-217 KDLPLVRALLGEEF
+217 KDLPLVREVLGEDF

-251 AESAATL
+251 AESAASL
-258 FGENRTREVNALL
+258 FEEDRTREVDGLL

-285 ATAPSP
+285 AAAPSP

-299 DSDICMHARCPH
+299 DADICMHARCPH

-339 DLSLRIVTDNFTQA
+339 DLSLRIATDNFTQS
-353 AALPAYKRLI
+353 AALPAYRRLI

-381 LSRRGLAATL
+381 LSRKGLTATL
-391 ARLERVAGVVRRE
+391 TRLERVASVVRRQ
-404 LAGLPGAGN
+404 LAGLPAAGDGAA
-413 EGSPGEGPAA
+413 PLPADSA
-423 SQVTRP
+423 PSQAAR
-429 LLERL
+429 LLLDRL
-434 KTRVIASL
+434 KNRLRPSL
-442 ARTRRRFE
+442 AEARRHFDSLFRI
-450 AFFHVLDEV
+450 LDEL
-459 APSPAGVRVRL
+459 APLPGGVRVRL
-470 GSDQLPEPI
+470 GSAQLPEPI
-479 GQERVQGSFSA
+479 GQTHVQAGVGA
-490 LLDALGELAR
+490 LLDALGGLAR

-506 TRIEL
+506 ARIEL
-511 TDEWR
+511 TDQWR
-516 EPLQGRILDLR
+516 EALEGRILDLR
-527 SIERRLTNASRSLRL
+527 SLERRLLNAARSLRL
-542 VLDPAEEGR
+542 VLDPVEEDR

-557 EQRSLGRGK
+557 EQRNPRRGK

-578 LDALLREQL
+578 LDELLREQL
-587 FQRVRTTVLTSATL
+587 FKRVRTTVLTSATL
-601 TTRNDFGFLRGRLG
+601 TTRKDFSFLRGRLG
-615 LAREAG
+615 LVREAG
-621 DASQAGDASR
+621 EGEGAG
-631 LAVAEARIDS
+631 VAETRIDS
-641 PFDFSA
+641 PFDFAA

-657 PHPSFGGSGGRGS
+657 PRPSFGGSAGGAS
-670 FDRATARAVAALA
+670 FNRATARAVTALA
-683 GISRGGLFALFTS
+683 EISGGGIFALFTA
-696 HRALRTVAE
+696 HRALRAVAE
-705 ALRAGEGG
+705 TLRSQAAGR
-713 PWPLLVHG
+713 WPLLVHG
-721 EDNRS
+721 EDDRS
-726 RLLARFVEAGNAI
+726 RLLSRFVEAGNAI

-781 IEAAGG
+781 IETAGG
-787 NAFQEFMLPQA
+787 NPFQALMLPQA

-809 VRTRRDRGAVV
+809 VRSRRDRGAVV

-835 LDSLPPARL
+835 LQSLPPAPL
-844 ARGPWRRIEEELR
+844 ARGPWRRVEERLR
-857 AFYGSTGQPRSTAST
+857 DFYGSTNRPRAAG
-872 R
+872 RA

>member
-1 MTSERSRSQPDL
+1 VTPERPRPDL
-13 VLAAEAARRIRDE
+13 VLAPEAARRMRE
-26 IARASGREVS
+26 QIARAGGREVS
-36 FLATVTPQ
+36 FLATVTPE
-44 RVIVDPRPVA
+44 RVIVDPRTVA

-60 VLAAAADART
+60 VLAAAGDARA

-76 NHPSGVL
+76 NHPSGLL
-83 EPSDADLRVA
+83 EPSDADLHVA
-93 SRLYEEG
+93 GRLYEQG
-100 VGSAI
+100 LGSAI
-105 VDNFA
+105 VDNPA

-123 TLEPLDIPGLEAL
+123 SLEPLDIPEMEAL
-136 AAPGGALSRVHDRYE
+136 AAPGGALSRLHERYE

-164 RGYNQGGVTL
+164 RGYNQDGVTL

-193 WAVRN
+193 WAIRN
-198 KERTIVSTNTINLQ
+198 RERTIVSTNTINLQ

-217 KDLPLVRALLGEEF
+217 KDLPLVRELLGEDF

-258 FGENRTREVNALL
+258 FGEDRTREVNALL

-285 ATAPSP
+285 ATAPSR
-291 EVWEEVRS
+291 EVWEEVQS
-299 DSDICMHARCPH
+299 DSDICLHARCPH

-339 DLSLRIVTDNFTQA
+339 DLSLRIVTDNFTQS
-353 AALPAYKRLI
+353 AALPAYRRLI

-381 LSRRGLAATL
+381 VSRKGLAATL
-391 ARLERVAGVVRRE
+391 TRLERVAGVVRRK
-404 LAGLPGAGN
+404 LAGLPTVAEDGARS
-413 EGSPGEGPAA
+413 EGPLAGPAA
-423 SQVTRP
+423 KP
-429 LLERL
+429 LLDRL
-434 KTRVIASL
+434 TDRVLPSLKETRA
-442 ARTRRRFE
+442 RFE
-450 AFFHVLDEV
+450 AFFHILDEM
-459 APSPAGVRVRL
+459 APLPGGVRVRL
-470 GSDQLPEPI
+470 GSEQLPEPI
-479 GQERVQGSFSA
+479 DQERVHRNLDA
-490 LLDALGELAR
+490 LLDALAGLTREL
-500 ETSELA
+500 SELGA
-506 TRIEL
+506 RIEL

-516 EPLQGRILDLR
+516 EPLEGRVLDLR
-527 SIERRLTNASRSLRL
+527 SIERRLNNASRSLRL
-542 VLDPAEEGR
+542 VLDPAEEGQ

-557 EQRSLGRGK
+557 EQRNLRRGK
-566 RRNLHLA
+566 HRNLHLA

-578 LDALLREQL
+578 LAELLREQL
-587 FQRVRTTVLTSATL
+587 FKRVRTTVLTSATL
-601 TTRNDFGFLRGRLG
+601 TTRKDFGFLRGRLG
-615 LAREAG
+615 LARDPA
-621 DASQAGDASR
+621 DAPA
-631 LAVAEARIDS
+631 LKVAEARIES
-641 PFDFSA
+641 PFDFAA

-657 PHPSFGGSGGRGS
+657 PRPSFGGSAGS
-670 FDRATARAVAALA
+670 ASFNRATARAVAALA
-683 GISRGGLFALFTS
+683 DISRGGLFALFTS
-696 HRALRTVAE
+696 HRALRAVAE
-705 ALRAGEGG
+705 ALRAGGEGR
-713 PWPLLVHG
+713 WPLLVHG
-721 EDNRS
+721 EDDRS
-726 RLLARFVEAGNAI
+726 RLLSRFVEAGNAI

-787 NAFQEFMLPQA
+787 NPFQELMLPQA

-809 VRTRRDRGAVV
+809 VRSRRDRGAVV

-827 THRYGRYL
+827 KYRYGRYL
-835 LDSLPPARL
+835 LESLPPAPL
-844 ARGPWRRIEEELR
+844 ARGPWRRIEEQLR
-857 AFYGSTGQPRSTAST
+857 AFYASSGEPGIA
-872 R
+872 RRMG

>member
-1 MTSERSRSQPDL
+1 MREQ
-13 VLAAEAARRIRDE
+13 
-26 IARASGREVS
+26 IARAGGREVS
-36 FLATVTPQ
+36 FLATVTPE
-44 RVIVDPRPVA
+44 RVIVDPRTVA

-83 EPSDADLRVA
+83 DPSDADLRVA
-93 SRLYEEG
+93 GRLYEQG

-105 VDNFA
+105 VDNLA

-123 TLEPLDIPGLEAL
+123 SLEPLDIRELDAVT
-136 AAPGGALSRVHDRYE
+136 APGGALSRLHERYE

-193 WAVRN
+193 WAIRN

-217 KDLPLVRALLGEEF
+217 KDLPLVRELLGEDF

-236 KGRGNYISIRRAHLA
+236 KGRRNYISIRRAHLA
-251 AESAATL
+251 AEGAATL
-258 FGENRTREVNALL
+258 FGEDRTDEVNALL

-285 ATAPSP
+285 ATAPSR
-291 EVWEEVRS
+291 EVWEEVQS
-299 DSDICMHARCPH
+299 DSDICLHARCPH

-339 DLSLRIVTDNFTQA
+339 DLSLRIVTDNFTQS
-353 AALPAYKRLI
+353 AALPAYRRLI

-391 ARLERVAGVVRRE
+391 TRLERVAGVVRRK
-404 LAGLPGAGN
+404 LTGLPTATEHRGRP
-413 EGSPGEGPAA
+413 ESPLASPAA
-423 SQVTRP
+423 KP
-429 LLERL
+429 LLGRL
-434 KTRVIASL
+434 RDRVLPSLTRARAS
-442 ARTRRRFE
+442 FE
-450 AFFHVLDEV
+450 AFFQTLDEM
-459 APSPAGVRVRL
+459 APLPGGVRVRL
-470 GSDQLPEPI
+470 GSEQLPEPI
-479 GQERVQGSFSA
+479 DRARVHESFSA
-490 LLDALGELAR
+490 LLDALAGLAR
-500 ETSELA
+500 EVSELSV
-506 TRIEL
+506 RIEL

-516 EPLQGRILDLR
+516 EPLEGRILDLR
-527 SIERRLTNASRSLRL
+527 SIERRVTNASRSLRL
-542 VLDPAEEGR
+542 VLDPAEEGK

-557 EQRSLGRGK
+557 EQRGPRRGK

-578 LDALLREQL
+578 LDQLLREQL
-587 FQRVRTTVLTSATL
+587 FERVRTTVLTSATL
-601 TTRNDFGFLRGRLG
+601 TTRKDFGFLRRRLG
-615 LAREAG
+615 IAREPG
-621 DASQAGDASR
+621 DARALS
-631 LAVAEARIDS
+631 VAEARIDS
-641 PFDFSA
+641 PFDFGA

-657 PHPSFGGSGGRGS
+657 PRPSFGGAAGSGS
-670 FDRATARAVAALA
+670 FDRATARAVAD
-683 GISRGGLFALFTS
+683 ISRGGLFALFTS
-696 HRALRTVAE
+696 HRALRAVAK
-705 ALRAGEGG
+705 ALRADGAGS
-713 PWPLLVHG
+713 WPLLVHG
-721 EDNRS
+721 EDDRS

-787 NAFQEFMLPQA
+787 NPFQELMLPQA

-809 VRTRRDRGAVV
+809 VRSRRDRGAVV

-827 THRYGRYL
+827 KYRYGRYL
-835 LDSLPPARL
+835 LDSLPPAPL
-844 ARGPWRRIEEELR
+844 AHGPWRRVEEYLR
-857 AFYGSTGQPRSTAST
+857 AFYEPAGEPRAAQQAG
-872 R
+872 